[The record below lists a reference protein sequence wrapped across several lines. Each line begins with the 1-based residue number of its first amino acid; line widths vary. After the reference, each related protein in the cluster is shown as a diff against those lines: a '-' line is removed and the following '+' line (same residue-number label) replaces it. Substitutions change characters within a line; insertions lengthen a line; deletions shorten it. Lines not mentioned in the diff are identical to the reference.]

1 MLMGLEDRTM
11 ARSLFTQEQVFEAAD
26 TIAEEGKEVTALAL
40 LSRLGGASLTT
51 IYKHLIPWR
60 EKRQNHTT
68 PATAQTIPE
77 PVQAAFA
84 SALGTVWRVATS
96 EAGKEVMAAKE
107 KAAEEV
113 ATANKQFEEAMLA
126 IERMEEQADA
136 DSTKIQSLSARV
148 AELEEALHKSENE
161 RAASNATTEEL
172 RHQVKSQEAS
182 LERFHKDLEMERRD
196 RQEEVARVTLKSDEL
211 VQTANREREESVKAA
226 AVARGQVEAL
236 KQQNSELL
244 SKVAERGKNKN

>member
-1 MLMGLEDRTM
+1 V

-26 TIAEEGKEVTALAL
+26 SIADEGKEVTALAL
-40 LSRLGGASLTT
+40 LSKLGGASLTT

-60 EKRQNHTT
+60 AKRQNDAA
-68 PATAQTIPE
+68 PATTQTIPE
-77 PVQAAFA
+77 SVQAAFA
-84 SALGTVWRVATS
+84 SALGTVWRVATT
-96 EAGKEVMAAKE
+96 EAGKEVVAAKD

-113 ATANKQFEEAMLA
+113 ASATKQFEEAMLA

-136 DSTKIQSLSARV
+136 DSTKIESLSARV
-148 AELEEALHKSENE
+148 AELEAALQKSENE
-161 RAASNATTEEL
+161 RAASNAATEEL
-172 RHQVKSQEAS
+172 RHQAKSQEAS
-182 LERFHKDLEMERRD
+182 IERFHKDLETERRD

-211 VQTANREREESVKAA
+211 VQTANRAREEAVKEA

-244 SKVAERGKNKN
+244 SKVAESGKNKK